1 MDIIS
6 EILETDRL
14 ADEKIIAAHRR
25 QAELEHKTDAEI
37 ASMRSEVEEK
47 AQAYKKKLESRTK
60 AETDAQLSKAE
71 KEEQEKIAKIDDL
84 YASKHKKWEKVI
96 TEKIISG

>member
-25 QAELEHKTDAEI
+25 QAELEQKTDSEI

>member
-25 QAELEHKTDAEI
+25 QAELEQKTDSEI
-37 ASMRSEVEEK
+37 ASMRSEVEERHRLTRK
-47 AQAYKKKLESRTK
+47 NWSPGQRPRPTPS
-60 AETDAQLSKAE
+60 
-71 KEEQEKIAKIDDL
+71 
-84 YASKHKKWEKVI
+84 
-96 TEKIISG
+96 

>member
-25 QAELEHKTDAEI
+25 QAELEQKTDAEI

-60 AETDAQLSKAE
+60 TETDAQLSKAE
-71 KEEQEKIAKIDDL
+71 KEEQEKIAKIDNL
-84 YASKHKKWEKVI
+84 YAAKHKKWEKVI